1 MNLYQSALFPFLQRF
16 DAEQAHNLTLSLLQL
31 AQGTAVG
38 RWLLRSIAGDVPR
51 QEVRLFGLT
60 FPNILGVAAGF
71 DKEAAV
77 ANGLALL
84 GFGHVEVGTVTPWPQ
99 AGNPRPRIFRLP
111 TDRAV
116 INRMGFPNEGMVRAA
131 VRMRK
136 MDRLQ
141 PFVLGVSLGKQKETP
156 LAQAADDYV
165 AVMRAVYPYAD
176 YLAVNISSPNTPGLR
191 ELQGSRYLE
200 ELLDR
205 LLEENHNEALRHQ
218 LRPRPLLL
226 KIAPDLTWTELD
238 EILAA
243 AIENGVSGMI
253 ATNTTTA
260 RGGLRSTGAIKEE
273 SGGLSGAPLAARS
286 NEVIRYI
293 HRHTEG
299 KLPII
304 GVGGVLDARDAQA
317 KLDAGASLI
326 QVYTGFVYQGPGMAG
341 RLLRELKNLRSA
353 HD

>member
-1 MNLYQSALFPFLQRF
+1 
-16 DAEQAHNLTLSLLQL
+16 
-31 AQGTAVG
+31 
-38 RWLLRSIAGDVPR
+38 
-51 QEVRLFGLT
+51 
-60 FPNILGVAAGF
+60 
-71 DKEAAV
+71 
-77 ANGLALL
+77 
-84 GFGHVEVGTVTPWPQ
+84 
-99 AGNPRPRIFRLP
+99 
-111 TDRAV
+111 
-116 INRMGFPNEGMVRAA
+116 MGFPNEGMVRAA

-286 NEVIRYI
+286 NE
-293 HRHTEG
+293 
-299 KLPII
+299 
-304 GVGGVLDARDAQA
+304 
-317 KLDAGASLI
+317 
-326 QVYTGFVYQGPGMAG
+326 
-341 RLLRELKNLRSA
+341 
-353 HD
+353 

>member
-111 TDRAV
+111 GDRAV

-156 LAQAADDYV
+156 LAQAADAYV
-165 AVMRAVYPYAD
+165 
-176 YLAVNISSPNTPGLR
+176 AVNISSPDPPGLR
-191 ELQGSRYLE
+191 ELHGSRYLE

-205 LLEENHNEALRHQ
+205 LLEENHNDALRHQ

-286 NEVIRYI
+286 NEVIR
-293 HRHTEG
+293 
-299 KLPII
+299 
-304 GVGGVLDARDAQA
+304 
-317 KLDAGASLI
+317 
-326 QVYTGFVYQGPGMAG
+326 
-341 RLLRELKNLRSA
+341 
-353 HD
+353 